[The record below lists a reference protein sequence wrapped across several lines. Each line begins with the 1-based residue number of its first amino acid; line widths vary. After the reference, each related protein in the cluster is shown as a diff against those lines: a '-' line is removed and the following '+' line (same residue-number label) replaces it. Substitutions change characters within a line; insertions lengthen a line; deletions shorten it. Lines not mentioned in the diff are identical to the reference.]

1 MIVKKL
7 SQAIALLLVAASFS
21 CVNEDITEVVPDN
34 ESASQNTP
42 QESIP
47 DVTDIF
53 PLSLKSGKLIT
64 RSGQPFLITGD
75 SPWSLIVG
83 PNKDGIDK
91 YLENRKQKGVN
102 SLIMNLIEHYY
113 NGPADASGNL
123 PFLTE
128 GDFSTPNPEYFDNA
142 DYVIQKAAELGME
155 VFLFPAYLGYDDGGS
170 HEEGWYT
177 EVNANGP
184 SKMYQYGKYLGQRYK
199 YYENIIW
206 VMGGDCA
213 PGNAID
219 EIREMVRGIE
229 EMAGA
234 QIFTVHNGRFQSGLT
249 AYSGEKWID
258 LNSTYTSESTSA
270 LYLKSDF
277 QRNYPFY
284 FIEGTYENLGAT
296 SAQLRGQMYLPVL
309 MGANGSFFGNYPLF
323 NFNPGWDNS
332 NVLESQGSKDLQRS
346 GEFFKSRVWNK
357 LVPDLN
363 HTLCTSGY
371 GNLDNSSYGAAAL
384 TEDGSSAI
392 IYVPDYREL
401 IVNLTLIS
409 GAQTHG
415 WWYQPS
421 TGNVHDLNLISDS
434 PSQSFIPPDS
444 GDWLLVL
451 DDASRGLGSPGKT
464 R

>member
-1 MIVKKL
+1 MMMKRI

-21 CVNEDITEVVPDN
+21 CVNEDLTEVVLNPETN
-34 ESASQNTP
+34 TQNP
-42 QESIP
+42 IP
-47 DVTDIF
+47 EIIREGTDIF
-53 PLSLKSGKLIT
+53 PLSIKSGRLIT
-64 RSGQPFLITGD
+64 QSGQPFLITGD

-102 SLIMNLIEHYY
+102 SLIMNLVEHYY

-128 GDFSTPNPEYFDNA
+128 GDFGTPNPDYFENA
-142 DYVIQKAAELGME
+142 DYVIEKAGELGME

-184 SKMYQYGKYLGQRYK
+184 AKMYQYGKYLGQRYK
-199 YYENIIW
+199 DFKNIIW

-229 EMAGA
+229 EKAGA
-234 QIFTVHNGRFQSGLT
+234 QIFTVHNGRFQSGIA

-258 LNSTYTSESTSA
+258 LNTTYASGSNAAS
-270 LYLKSDF
+270 YLKTDF
-277 QRNYPFY
+277 QRNHPFY
-284 FIEGTYENLGAT
+284 FFEGTYENLGAT
-296 SAQLRGQMYLPVL
+296 SDQLRSQMYLPAL

-323 NFNPGWDNS
+323 NFTSGWDHS
-332 NVLESQGSKDLQRS
+332 DVLESQGSKDLQRS
-346 GEFFKSRVWNK
+346 GELLRSRAWHK
-357 LVPDLN
+357 LVPDMN
-363 HTLCTSGY
+363 HTLLTSGY
-371 GNLDNSSYGAAAL
+371 GDISNSSYGAAAL

-401 IVNLTLIS
+401 TVNLTLIS
-409 GAQTHG
+409 GTQTHI

-421 TGNVHDLNLISDS
+421 TGNVKDLNLISDS
-434 PSQSFIPPDS
+434 PSQSFIPPS
-444 GDWLLVL
+444 AGDWLLVL
-451 DDASRGLGSPGKT
+451 DDAGKGLGSPGKT
-464 R
+464 N

>member
-7 SQAIALLLVAASFS
+7 FQAIALLLVAVSFS
-21 CVNEDITEVVPDN
+21 CVNEDITEVVPNN
-34 ESASQNTP
+34 ESTAQNPQKESTP
-42 QESIP
+42 
-47 DVTDIF
+47 DAADIF
-53 PLSLKSGKLIT
+53 PLFLKSGKLTT

-83 PNKDGIDK
+83 PTKDGIDK
-91 YLENRKQKGVN
+91 YLENRKEKGVN
-102 SLIMNLIEHYY
+102 SLLINLIEHFW
-113 NGPADASGNL
+113 NGPEDAYGKE
-123 PFLTE
+123 PFLVK
-128 GDFSTPNPEYFDNA
+128 GDFSTPNPDYFENA
-142 DYVIQKAAELGME
+142 DYVIQKAGELGME

-177 EVNANGP
+177 EVTANGP
-184 SKMYQYGKYLGQRYK
+184 SKMYQYGKFLGQRYK
-199 YYENIIW
+199 NYENIIW

-213 PGNAID
+213 PGKALD

-229 EMAGA
+229 EKAGP
-234 QIFTVHNGRFQSGLT
+234 QLFTVHNGRFQSGLT
-249 AYSGEKWID
+249 AYTGEKWID
-258 LNSTYTSESTSA
+258 LNSTYTSETTSA

-277 QRNYPFY
+277 QRNYPFC

-323 NFNPGWDNS
+323 NFYSGWDNS
-332 NVLESQGSKDLQRS
+332 TILESQGSKDLQRS
-346 GEFFKSRVWNK
+346 GEFFKSRAWNK

-363 HTLCTSGY
+363 HTLLTSGY
-371 GNLDNSSYGAAAL
+371 GDLGNSSYGAAAL
-384 TEDGSSAI
+384 TKDGSSAI

-401 IVNLTLIS
+401 TVNLTLIS
-409 GAQTHG
+409 GTQTHG

-421 TGNVHDLNLISDS
+421 TGMVHDLNLISDS
-434 PSQSFIPPDS
+434 PSQSFIPPES

-451 DDASRGLGSPGKT
+451 DDATSGLGSPGKAD
-464 R
+464 

>member
-1 MIVKKL
+1 MMMKRI

-21 CVNEDITEVVPDN
+21 CVNDDITETVPN
-34 ESASQNTP
+34 QETGLQSPVPESTVNT
-42 QESIP
+42 
-47 DVTDIF
+47 TDIF
-53 PLSLKSGKLIT
+53 PLSVKAGKLT
-64 RSGQPFLITGD
+64 TSAGQPFLITGD

-102 SLIMNLIEHYY
+102 ALLVNLIEHYW
-113 NGPADASGNL
+113 NGPADASGNM
-123 PFLTE
+123 PFLNA
-128 GDFSTPNPEYFDNA
+128 GDFSTPNPDYFDNA
-142 DYVIQKAAELGME
+142 DYVIEKAGELGME

-170 HEEGWYT
+170 HEEGWYA
-177 EVNANGP
+177 EVNDNGP
-184 SKMYQYGKYLGQRYK
+184 PNMYQYGKYLGQRYK
-199 YYENIIW
+199 NFENIIW

-229 EMAGA
+229 ETAGP

-249 AYSGEKWID
+249 AYPGEKWID
-258 LNSTYTSESTSA
+258 LNSTYASESTSA
-270 LYLKSDF
+270 SYLKPDF

-284 FIEGTYENLGAT
+284 YIEGTYENLGAT

-323 NFNPGWDNS
+323 NFNSGWDNS
-332 NVLESQGSKDLQRS
+332 DILESQGAKDLQRS
-346 GEFFKSRVWNK
+346 GEFFRSRAWNK

-363 HTLCTSGY
+363 HTLLTDGY
-371 GNLDNSSYGAAAL
+371 GDINSSSYGAAAI
-384 TEDGSSAI
+384 TQDGSTAI
-392 IYVPDYREL
+392 IYVPDYGEFT
-401 IVNLTLIS
+401 VNLTLIS
-409 GAQTHG
+409 GTQTHV

-421 TGNVHDLNLISDS
+421 TGKVTDMNLISDS
-434 PSQSFIPPDS
+434 PSQTFTPPSS

-451 DDASRGLGSPGKT
+451 DDANKGLVSPGI
-464 R
+464 